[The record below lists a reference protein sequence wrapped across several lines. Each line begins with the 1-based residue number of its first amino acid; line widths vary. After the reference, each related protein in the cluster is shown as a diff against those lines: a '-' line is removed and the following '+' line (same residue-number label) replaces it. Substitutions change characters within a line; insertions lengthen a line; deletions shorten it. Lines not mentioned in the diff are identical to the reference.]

1 MKILEEIKN
10 LIKQKNFS
18 ELENLLLNIFSE
30 EKNIS
35 SELILTITESLPKSK
50 VDLKLTF
57 LKLAKDYFYSLNKKE
72 DLLKVLKRIFELQPT
87 EETKKESTA
96 LLKSVYQ
103 TEEEKK
109 FLEKSEIF
117 YADINNFLKAL
128 NRLENFLYNFICGK
142 IVYYQNSPY
151 EIISYDFLFDQIELR
166 KINED
171 KIVKYPINF
180 VFNNFSL
187 TSKPP
192 KEKELKKETKKKIEK
207 KIKNRI
213 EISDEKIEEV
223 FYSYLEKLD
232 EFVYLLKN
240 KLNLLKE
247 KFKTYQILLRIV
259 DLLSLKERKEYTTFL
274 KKMVFKILE
283 EEKIDVE
290 DLNNIKERIISLPVF
305 KAHEKEALKSFFKKK
320 ERKVIYHTKWGIEKA
335 KEELRI
341 LNEKLKKNAEDLQ
354 RARSHGDLSENYEY
368 KIAKEERQRLLNWLK
383 QLSEELRVS
392 QPIDFYKITGEVVE
406 PGTKIKIK
414 ELKTNKEFDY
424 FLLGPFDIRFL
435 DLKGREHI
443 ISYCAPFGEKFLNK
457 KVGEIVEFNNER
469 YEILKIEKATEEEFQ
484 NKDKSLPDNSF

>member
-30 EKNIS
+30 EKDVS
-35 SELILTITESLPKSK
+35 GELILTITDSLPKSK
-50 VDLKLTF
+50 IDLKLTF
-57 LKLAKDYFYSLNKKE
+57 LKLAKDHFYFLNKKE
-72 DLLKVLKRIFELQPT
+72 DLLKVLKRIFELQPR
-87 EETKKESTA
+87 EELKKEIINF
-96 LLKSVYQ
+96 LKSVYQ

-117 YADINNFLKAL
+117 YTDINNFLKAL
-128 NRLENFLYNFICGK
+128 NRLENFLYNFTCGK
-142 IVYYQNSPY
+142 IVYYQNFPY
-151 EIISYDFLFDQIELR
+151 QIISYDFLFDQIELK

-187 TSKPP
+187 TNKLP
-192 KEKELKKETKKKIEK
+192 KEKEFKKQPTQKIEK
-207 KIKNRI
+207 KIKN
-213 EISDEKIEEV
+213 KIEVADEEIEEI
-223 FYSYLEKLD
+223 FYSYLEKID

-240 KLNLLKE
+240 KLNLLKD
-247 KFKTYQILLRIV
+247 KFKTYQILLRIA
-259 DLLSLKERKEYTTFL
+259 DLLSLKEKKEYFAFL
-274 KKMVFKILE
+274 KKMMFKILE
-283 EEKIDVE
+283 EGNIDE
-290 DLNNIKERIISLPVF
+290 EELTNIKERILSLSLF
-305 KAHEKEALKSFFKKK
+305 KPHEKEALKSFFKKK
-320 ERKVIYHTKWGIEKA
+320 ERKVIYHTKQGIEKA

-368 KIAKEERQRLLNWLK
+368 KIAKEERQRLLSWLK
-383 QLSEELRVS
+383 QLTEELKVS
-392 QPIDFYKITGEVVE
+392 QPIDFSQITGEFVE

-424 FLLGPFDIRFL
+424 FLVGPFDIRFL
-435 DLKGREHI
+435 DLKGKEHI

-469 YEILKIEKATEEEFQ
+469 YEILKIEKASEEEFQ
-484 NKDKSLPDNSF
+484 NEDKGLQNNSF